1 MISSVDL
8 IVVGGGLAG
17 LSAAVRAGELG
28 LSVLVLEQ
36 GDGEAYPCNSRQ
48 SGGIVHIAFHD
59 PFRPTHELVEV
70 IDRVTQKEA
79 RPALALALAQTG
91 HRLID
96 WLQAKGARF
105 MRFNPQEGYRWCM
118 APPRALKA
126 GSDWE
131 QRGPDMVLR
140 QLVTHLETAG
150 GQLQRATTVTGLVM
164 EAGRCTGV
172 TAEYQG
178 RSLTYLSRFVL
189 LADGGFQANRELYQS
204 HIGGSFDAVFQ
215 RGPSTGRGAGLVM
228 AQQAGAAVTGT
239 ERFYGHLLCAD
250 ARHNDQVW
258 PYPELDAIAT
268 AGLVVNQS
276 GMRVA
281 DEGRGGVYLANML
294 AQQPEGS
301 RFFAIFDAKIW
312 EGPGTSARIPAN
324 PLLEKAGG
332 TIHRASSLEELARQI
347 GVPAGALEH
356 SVASYHSALDQDE
369 LAHLPVARST
379 KIPPM
384 PIRSGPFMAIAV
396 LPGITY
402 TMGGIV
408 IDEHGQVL
416 DGKGAVIPGLL
427 AAGATTGGLEGGS
440 QAAYLG
446 GLIKAGSFG
455 LIAAERVAALLKP
468 ASDQTAPPASATLP
482 PAPMPALHGLA
493 RFPVLKATVTHGK
506 PVAFALGAL
515 IAGLVLWLGWPA
527 FGLFSLVI
535 ATGAAALATI
545 AVLSYVELVRLITE
559 LLMPD

>member
-1 MISSVDL
+1 MIPAVDL

-17 LSAAVRAGELG
+17 LSAGVRASELG
-28 LSVLVLEQ
+28 LKVLVLEQ
-36 GDGEAYPCNSRQ
+36 GEGEAYPCNSRQ

-59 PFRPTHELVEV
+59 PYRPTHELVEV

-79 RPALALALAQTG
+79 QPDLAMALARNG

-96 WLQAKGARF
+96 WLQGKGARF

-140 QLVTHLETAG
+140 QLVAHLGTAG
-150 GQLQRATTVTGLVM
+150 GRIQHGTTVTGLVM

-172 TAEYQG
+172 TAEHQG
-178 RSLTYLSRFVL
+178 QSLTYPARLVL
-189 LADGGFQANRELYQS
+189 LADGGFQANKELYQT
-204 HIGGSFDAVFQ
+204 HIGGSFEAVFQ
-215 RGPSTGRGAGLVM
+215 RGPSTGHGAGLVM
-228 AQQAGAAVTGT
+228 AQQAGAAVIGT
-239 ERFYGHLLCAD
+239 DRFYGHLLCAD

-268 AGLVVNQS
+268 ASLVVNQT
-276 GMRVA
+276 GVRVA

-294 AQQPEGS
+294 ARQPEGS
-301 RFFAIFDAKIW
+301 RFFAVFDAAIW

-332 TIHRASSLEELARQI
+332 TIHRAETLEELALKI
-347 GVPAGALEH
+347 GVPPEALVQ
-356 SVASYHSALDQDE
+356 SVAAYHTALDQDG
-369 LAHLPVARST
+369 LAQLPVARST
-379 KIPPM
+379 KIPPL

-402 TMGGIV
+402 TMGGIR
-408 IDEHGQVL
+408 IDEHAQVL
-416 DGKGAVIPGLL
+416 DQQGVVIPGLL

-455 LIAAERVAALLKP
+455 LIAAERAADLLGPIPQRVEASVAAP
-468 ASDQTAPPASATLP
+468 SAPVQPLI
-482 PAPMPALHGLA
+482 GLA
-493 RFPVLKATVTHGK
+493 RFPILKATLKHGK
-506 PVAFALGAL
+506 ALAFGLGAVV
-515 IAGLVLWLGWPA
+515 AALVLWLGWPA
-527 FGLFSLVI
+527 FGLFSPVL
-535 ATGAAALATI
+535 AAGAGALTTV
-545 AVLSYVELVRLITE
+545 AVLSYVELIRLITE

>member
-1 MISSVDL
+1 MIPSVDL

-17 LSAAVRAGELG
+17 LSAAVRASELG

-59 PFRPTHELVEV
+59 PFRPTHELVGV
-70 IDRVTQKEA
+70 IDRVTLKEA

-150 GQLQRATTVTGLVM
+150 GHIRRATTVTGLVM
-164 EAGRCTGV
+164 EGGRCTGV
-172 TAEYQG
+172 TAEHRG
-178 RSLTYLSRFVL
+178 ETLTYPARFVL
-189 LADGGFQANRELYQS
+189 LADGGFQANKDLYQS

-215 RGPSTGRGAGLVM
+215 RGPSTGRGAGLLM

-239 ERFYGHLLCAD
+239 DRFYGHLLCAD

-268 AGLVVNQS
+268 AGLVVNQT
-276 GMRVA
+276 GVRVA

-294 AQQPEGS
+294 AREPEGS
-301 RFFAIFDAKIW
+301 RFFAIFDAAIW

-332 TIHRASSLEELARQI
+332 TIHRAATLDELAQQI
-347 GVPAGALEH
+347 GVPADALVH
-356 SVASYHSALDQDE
+356 SIAAYHSALDQDR
-369 LAHLPVARST
+369 LAQLPVARST
-379 KIPPM
+379 KIPPL

-402 TMGGIV
+402 TMGGIM
-408 IDEHGQVL
+408 IDEHAQVL
-416 DGKGAVIPGLL
+416 DDRGAVIPGLL

-468 ASDQTAPPASATLP
+468 ASDHAEDSVAAPS
-482 PAPMPALHGLA
+482 APMQPLHGLA
-493 RFPVLKATVTHGK
+493 RFPVLKATLKYGRFS
-506 PVAFALGAL
+506 AFGLGVL
-515 IAGLVLWLGWPA
+515 VAGLVLWLGWPS
-527 FGLFSLVI
+527 FGLFSPVL
-535 ATGAAALATI
+535 AAGAGALTTV
-545 AVLSYVELVRLITE
+545 AVLSYVELIRLITE